1 MAPQVKKSGRL
12 ANLAASD
19 SEPNLD
25 GRNEPAVRGR
35 RTGRGRGSSSVGR
48 VTKASST
55 RSRRKVGRNAGGSG
69 RTLEDK
75 DESND
80 TINDA
85 VHGRGKQGADVH
97 PDLVQDD
104 GPVAS
109 KTGRRKAGKSVRER
123 NEVLLAQE
131 EADSPDEL
139 SVLNVEADATDSGI
153 ARPEA
158 GSTSLR
164 RRLGELTRRYDN
176 LTTRHGELRDVGVK
190 AAERNFERFKKQ
202 VQESAAVSDKLIA
215 QLKEEVAAQASLASQ
230 GEQVQREFELS
241 RANSSQLQSQIDQL
255 GIALSAARSEVE
267 TLSAKLA
274 ASRSAAESQA
284 AKIPGSALK
293 PGSTANRIL
302 QSTELLQAAQAKEDL
317 YGDLTGLLVRGLK
330 RDQSEEVFDCIQT
343 GQNGTL
349 HFKLLL
355 QRGDNYEDAQFTYR
369 PQLDEDR
376 DGALIKVLPDYLLEE
391 ITFLRSQASKFY
403 SRVTKSLTE
412 RIQ

>member
-1 MAPQVKKSGRL
+1 MSQQLEV
-12 ANLAASD
+12 
-19 SEPNLD
+19 D
-25 GRNEPAVRGR
+25 GPGE
-35 RTGRGRGSSSVGR
+35 VG
-48 VTKASST
+48 
-55 RSRRKVGRNAGGSG
+55 VGRNAGGPG

-80 TINDA
+80 TIDNV
-85 VHGRGKQGADVH
+85 VHGRGRHAADLQT
-97 PDLVQDD
+97 DLLQDD

-109 KTGRRKAGKSVRER
+109 NIGRRKASKSVKER
-123 NEVLLAQE
+123 SEALLAQE

-139 SVLNVEADATDSGI
+139 SVLNVEVDATDSGV
-153 ARPEA
+153 ARPET
-158 GSTSLR
+158 GSASLR

-176 LTTRHGELRDVGVK
+176 LNTRHGELRDVGVK

-202 VQESAAVSDKLIA
+202 VEESAAVSDKLIA

-230 GEQVQREFELS
+230 GEQVQRQFELS

-255 GIALSAARSEVE
+255 GTALAAARSEVE

-274 ASRSAAESQA
+274 ASRSAAESHA
-284 AKIPGSALK
+284 AKLPGSALK
-293 PGSTANRIL
+293 PGSTANRIM
-302 QSTELLQAAQAKEDL
+302 QSTELLHAAQAKEDL

-330 RDQSEEVFDCIQT
+330 RDSGEDVFDCIQT

-376 DGALIKVLPDYLLEE
+376 DDALIKVLPDYLLEE

-412 RIQ
+412 RIH